1 MKERIIS
8 SIIGAAVFLPIV
20 YVGGH
25 WFTWFVFILGVVGLY
40 EMAKM
45 RGIRMSNEI
54 GLISVIAIG
63 SVIVPERYFNNF
75 LPITQASY
83 IFYTCAMLLLV
94 LTVYRHETFNFVDA
108 ATLLFASAYIG
119 LGLRFLIEIRDEG
132 LATFI
137 YLLMVVWLTDI
148 GAYFT
153 GKTYG
158 KTKLAPEISPNKT
171 IEGSIGGVVIA
182 LMATTIYS
190 QVIDLNLEFTNYLW
204 IVTVF
209 VSLAG
214 QFGDLVESAYK
225 RYFGVKDSGKFL
237 PGHGGVLDRIDS
249 TLFAST
255 MFMLW
260 FNLFN

>member
-1 MKERIIS
+1 
-8 SIIGAAVFLPIV
+8 
-20 YVGGH
+20 
-25 WFTWFVFILGVVGLY
+25 
-40 EMAKM
+40 
-45 RGIRMSNEI
+45 
-54 GLISVIAIG
+54 
-63 SVIVPERYFNNF
+63 
-75 LPITQASY
+75 
-83 IFYTCAMLLLV
+83 
-94 LTVYRHETFNFVDA
+94 
-108 ATLLFASAYIG
+108 
-119 LGLRFLIEIRDEG
+119 
-132 LATFI
+132 
-137 YLLMVVWLTDI
+137 MVVWLTDI

-158 KTKLAPEISPNKT
+158 KTKLAPMVSPNKT
-171 IEGSIGGVVIA
+171 IEGSIGGVVTA
-182 LMATTIYS
+182 LITTTIYS
-190 QVIDLNLEFTNYLW
+190 QVVDLNLEFTNYLW
-204 IVTVF
+204 IVTIF